1 MHCLSRPTDACYCLK
16 TLHYNHKEFKSLTV
30 RQRVDTFYPLDKTQ
44 SSRQNMWENL
54 YIHVCSPMIYEK
66 SKSASI
72 TRRAS
77 RGHEAARSE
86 KLLRLLSDRA
96 QTLHN
101 DRTFYSK
108 QSYRFCFFILTVF
121 GGEMTSRCKR
131 QIFNCLLWH
140 KKYMILKE
148 LIEIK

>member
-1 MHCLSRPTDACYCLK
+1 MLDSVEGKCQVRLSGPII
-16 TLHYNHKEFKSLTV
+16 FFS
-30 RQRVDTFYPLDKTQ
+30 
-44 SSRQNMWENL
+44 
-54 YIHVCSPMIYEK
+54 
-66 SKSASI
+66 
-72 TRRAS
+72 RRAS

-121 GGEMTSRCKR
+121 GGKMTSRC
-131 QIFNCLLWH
+131 
-140 KKYMILKE
+140 
-148 LIEIK
+148 

>member
-1 MHCLSRPTDACYCLK
+1 M
-16 TLHYNHKEFKSLTV
+16 SL
-30 RQRVDTFYPLDKTQ
+30 
-44 SSRQNMWENL
+44 NL
-54 YIHVCSPMIYEK
+54 QK
-66 SKSASI
+66 K

-108 QSYRFCFFILTVF
+108 QSYRFCFCILTVF
-121 GGEMTSRCKR
+121 GGEMTSQC
-131 QIFNCLLWH
+131 
-140 KKYMILKE
+140 
-148 LIEIK
+148 

>member
-1 MHCLSRPTDACYCLK
+1 MYTMLALL
-16 TLHYNHKEFKSLTV
+16 LHLIGVHTAAK
-30 RQRVDTFYPLDKTQ
+30 
-44 SSRQNMWENL
+44 
-54 YIHVCSPMIYEK
+54 IY
-66 SKSASI
+66 

-86 KLLRLLSDRA
+86 NLSRLLSDRV

-121 GGEMTSRCKR
+121 GGEMTSQC
-131 QIFNCLLWH
+131 
-140 KKYMILKE
+140 
-148 LIEIK
+148 

>member
-1 MHCLSRPTDACYCLK
+1 MACLVQCFHCHKVFIRGVIIMSGEHENRSKFSRFPK
-16 TLHYNHKEFKSLTV
+16 TNLAV
-30 RQRVDTFYPLDKTQ
+30 TFMFY
-44 SSRQNMWENL
+44 
-54 YIHVCSPMIYEK
+54 
-66 SKSASI
+66 

-108 QSYRFCFFILTVF
+108 QSYRFCFFILTAF

-140 KKYMILKE
+140 KKYVILKE

>member
-1 MHCLSRPTDACYCLK
+1 MKIPVTCP
-16 TLHYNHKEFKSLTV
+16 
-30 RQRVDTFYPLDKTQ
+30 PPP
-44 SSRQNMWENL
+44 
-54 YIHVCSPMIYEK
+54 SPHSY
-66 SKSASI
+66 SKSQ

-108 QSYRFCFFILTVF
+108 QSYRFCFCILTVF
-121 GGEMTSRCKR
+121 GGEMTSQC
-131 QIFNCLLWH
+131 
-140 KKYMILKE
+140 
-148 LIEIK
+148 

>member
-1 MHCLSRPTDACYCLK
+1 MDTSLRWKPFLIDTSLRQTPLSIG
-16 TLHYNHKEFKSLTV
+16 NFS
-30 RQRVDTFYPLDKTQ
+30 
-44 SSRQNMWENL
+44 
-54 YIHVCSPMIYEK
+54 
-66 SKSASI
+66 

>member
-1 MHCLSRPTDACYCLK
+1 MPCQILLRSNVFAAKQMFCPK
-16 TLHYNHKEFKSLTV
+16 
-30 RQRVDTFYPLDKTQ
+30 
-44 SSRQNMWENL
+44 
-54 YIHVCSPMIYEK
+54 
-66 SKSASI
+66 

-86 KLLRLLSDRA
+86 NLSRLLSDRV

-121 GGEMTSRCKR
+121 GGEMTSQC
-131 QIFNCLLWH
+131 
-140 KKYMILKE
+140 
-148 LIEIK
+148 

>member
-1 MHCLSRPTDACYCLK
+1 MKL
-16 TLHYNHKEFKSLTV
+16 E
-30 RQRVDTFYPLDKTQ
+30 
-44 SSRQNMWENL
+44 
-54 YIHVCSPMIYEK
+54 
-66 SKSASI
+66 SAA
-72 TRRAS
+72 RRAS

>member
-1 MHCLSRPTDACYCLK
+1 MAEVEFVGEVPSRKRKGGSHTDKNKKRRREPTIEILESPIAPV
-16 TLHYNHKEFKSLTV
+16 EV
-30 RQRVDTFYPLDKTQ
+30 Q
-44 SSRQNMWENL
+44 SPAEDETAAAVQELLNELNQIQVEDYS
-54 YIHVCSPMIYEK
+54 
-66 SKSASI
+66 
-72 TRRAS
+72 RRAS

-121 GGEMTSRCKR
+121 GGEMTSQC
-131 QIFNCLLWH
+131 
-140 KKYMILKE
+140 
-148 LIEIK
+148 

>member
-1 MHCLSRPTDACYCLK
+1 MSCECSLDTTLPYSPLRFQSDQHINMSIFPIKKRPCCVFSTRSHIVCRTRLS
-16 TLHYNHKEFKSLTV
+16 KSLSISKQKNTAPSNEIL
-30 RQRVDTFYPLDKTQ
+30 R
-44 SSRQNMWENL
+44 SSREFLCGAKKNKKVTPLKKM
-54 YIHVCSPMIYEK
+54 
-66 SKSASI
+66 SKS
-72 TRRAS
+72 RRAS

-121 GGEMTSRCKR
+121 GGEMTSQC
-131 QIFNCLLWH
+131 
-140 KKYMILKE
+140 
-148 LIEIK
+148 

>member
-1 MHCLSRPTDACYCLK
+1 MYARLCWFSIISVIPSLNIQGKVSIAIFLPLFLSDLVALSAFSGTD
-16 TLHYNHKEFKSLTV
+16 F
-30 RQRVDTFYPLDKTQ
+30 
-44 SSRQNMWENL
+44 
-54 YIHVCSPMIYEK
+54 
-66 SKSASI
+66 

-108 QSYRFCFFILTVF
+108 QSYCFCFFILTVF
-121 GGEMTSRCKR
+121 GGEMTSQC
-131 QIFNCLLWH
+131 
-140 KKYMILKE
+140 
-148 LIEIK
+148 

>member
-1 MHCLSRPTDACYCLK
+1 MGCHSI
-16 TLHYNHKEFKSLTV
+16 TLQWTKITRL
-30 RQRVDTFYPLDKTQ
+30 PLDVLSTELSMAFSPSNPYLYFYSGVNFCGEKICGNFILWELIFADREKT
-44 SSRQNMWENL
+44 R
-54 YIHVCSPMIYEK
+54 
-66 SKSASI
+66 

-121 GGEMTSRCKR
+121 GGEMTSQC
-131 QIFNCLLWH
+131 
-140 KKYMILKE
+140 
-148 LIEIK
+148 

>member
-1 MHCLSRPTDACYCLK
+1 MALMYLFPLCPLQQATFPHVLESSGIPPVPNPTLESEVVQSFCSLLRIPILALEGLLSHT
-16 TLHYNHKEFKSLTV
+16 
-30 RQRVDTFYPLDKTQ
+30 
-44 SSRQNMWENL
+44 
-54 YIHVCSPMIYEK
+54 
-66 SKSASI
+66 

-108 QSYRFCFFILTVF
+108 QSYRFCFFYFNGFWRGNDVTV
-121 GGEMTSRCKR
+121 
-131 QIFNCLLWH
+131 
-140 KKYMILKE
+140 LKANFQLSLMAQKVYDSE
-148 LIEIK
+148 RTH

>member
-1 MHCLSRPTDACYCLK
+1 MQECCPAHCYDHPGKLLARG
-16 TLHYNHKEFKSLTV
+16 
-30 RQRVDTFYPLDKTQ
+30 R
-44 SSRQNMWENL
+44 
-54 YIHVCSPMIYEK
+54 
-66 SKSASI
+66 SK

-121 GGEMTSRCKR
+121 GGKMTSQC
-131 QIFNCLLWH
+131 
-140 KKYMILKE
+140 
-148 LIEIK
+148 

>member
-1 MHCLSRPTDACYCLK
+1 MVSSFSLCDDVTSFFLSHGFLPIAGK
-16 TLHYNHKEFKSLTV
+16 TT
-30 RQRVDTFYPLDKTQ
+30 
-44 SSRQNMWENL
+44 NL
-54 YIHVCSPMIYEK
+54 IN
-66 SKSASI
+66 

-121 GGEMTSRCKR
+121 GGKMTSQC
-131 QIFNCLLWH
+131 
-140 KKYMILKE
+140 
-148 LIEIK
+148 